1 MFPYPE
7 QYRQVAPPIMTGFM
21 VIWSL
26 LSRLLLGE
34 SSDIAFYPLFILFP
48 VIALLHA
55 QLIWQAKGMERLDQ
69 AVYAFIHLSLSFVV
83 WTFSLMH
90 VNGSG
95 FS

>member
-7 QYRQVAPPIMTGFM
+7 QYRQAIPPLITAFM
-21 VIWSL
+21 VFWSL
-26 LSRLLLGE
+26 LSRFIFGD
-34 SSDIAFYPLFILFP
+34 SSNIAFYPLFILFP
-48 VIALLHA
+48 IVTLLHG
-55 QLIWQAKGMERLDQ
+55 QLIWQARGMERLDQ
-69 AVYAFIHLSLSFVV
+69 SVYAFIHLSLSFVV